1 MFASEKFENLH
12 PEDYGHSHPQ
22 AEVATQTIEAS
33 QAVQA
38 TINSQGEQIVTEV
51 PDPTERIVLNQDMI
65 AEHLGNPENVRWVRA
80 EDLLTEVAESC
91 VDGREKT
98 GVVSTPGGNAG
109 EFVLMVQAAEN
120 MLGTTFSDN
129 EITQFFTKYLEKFGK
144 FYMHTDD
151 HALHHIHEAIKDDA
165 RFAESH
171 DLEALIR
178 NCPPDLQ
185 PALLDHLSNPDHMGC
200 GHLKL
205 MIKAAAEY
213 GVRGEIVQAMVRA
226 YFTELWAGNDNI
238 DLVVLPGDHLEGAV
252 VNITVGDGPFTDESL
267 VPTIAPLAN
276 GTSFFTNHPQATAY
290 LRDQV
295 SARITG
301 EGLLPGLDA
310 SRQEAYRA
318 EIERIGTHGLVT
330 TVGKLARDNDG
341 QPLPIFEVNFSSQ
354 TEFAV
359 KTVA

>member
-1 MFASEKFENLH
+1 
-12 PEDYGHSHPQ
+12 
-22 AEVATQTIEAS
+22 
-33 QAVQA
+33 
-38 TINSQGEQIVTEV
+38 
-51 PDPTERIVLNQDMI
+51 
-65 AEHLGNPENVRWVRA
+65 
-80 EDLLTEVAESC
+80 
-91 VDGREKT
+91 
-98 GVVSTPGGNAG
+98 
-109 EFVLMVQAAEN
+109 
-120 MLGTTFSDN
+120 
-129 EITQFFTKYLEKFGK
+129 
-144 FYMHTDD
+144 
-151 HALHHIHEAIKDDA
+151 
-165 RFAESH
+165 
-171 DLEALIR
+171 
-178 NCPPDLQ
+178 
-185 PALLDHLSNPDHMGC
+185 
-200 GHLKL
+200 
-205 MIKAAAEY
+205 
-213 GVRGEIVQAMVRA
+213 
-226 YFTELWAGNDNI
+226 
-238 DLVVLPGDHLEGAV
+238 V

-295 SARITG
+295 SATITG